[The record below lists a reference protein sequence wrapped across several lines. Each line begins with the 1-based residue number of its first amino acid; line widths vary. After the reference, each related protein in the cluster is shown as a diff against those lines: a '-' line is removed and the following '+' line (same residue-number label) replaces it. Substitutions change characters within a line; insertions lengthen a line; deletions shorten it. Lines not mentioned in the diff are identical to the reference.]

1 MTQFADWPRF
11 SSVKH
16 PESCLELVDGIVK
29 IGPKGREAGKQ
40 TWYLK
45 KQN

>member
-29 IGPKGREAGKQ
+29 LDQREGK
-40 TWYLK
+40 LV
-45 KQN
+45 NRLGI